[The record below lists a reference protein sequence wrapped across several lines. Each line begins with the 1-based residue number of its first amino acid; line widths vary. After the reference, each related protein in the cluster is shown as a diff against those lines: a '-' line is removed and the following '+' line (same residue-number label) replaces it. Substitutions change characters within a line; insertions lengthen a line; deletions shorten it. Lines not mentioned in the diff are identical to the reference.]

1 MLREIIKCMNY
12 DLMRAKPKVGQLYFL
27 TDSRVLYKD
36 FGNDLSQRLRFN
48 AVILYSDNDRQFNVR
63 PEPGK
68 FYYVEESNSLWLYDT
83 RWVLKIGSEIQYNT
97 YTNVGGTISPVIN
110 NDESITGI
118 NGDKIIDNNG
128 LLGNGSV
135 VIRDI
140 NRMSQGMIESDSLN
154 SYLMFKSF
162 KQNGMLFIPDASLP
176 YNDLSTSLGALHLT
190 VEHYETNSDLKLKG
204 NAYYY
209 GDWNNAGEMYIIKKA
224 NVNDIYPDYNP
235 TNDEELVKYYIE
247 CSKTTIN
254 QDLSTNISVTKNVKT
269 YFSIRPISNHSA
281 YIHIISFYDDNINSV
296 VKNDLGELI
305 FTNRNELLLDETL
318 ECIRNTYIEKKKHV
332 SKYTLDKYDDTLI
345 LEQEENGQ
353 LNCVISEN
361 WMDKDNTPILSVDM
375 WKKYRVMT
383 TEEAIDNNVYIHRV
397 V

>member
-1 MLREIIKCMNY
+1 MNY

-36 FGNDLSQRLRFN
+36 YGNDPSQRLRFN

-63 PEPGK
+63 PETGK

-83 RWVLKIGSEIQYNT
+83 RWILKIGSGSQYNT
-97 YTNVGGTISPVIN
+97 YTNVGGVISPVIN
-110 NDESITGI
+110 NDESITGT
-118 NGDKIIDNNG
+118 NGDRIIDNNG
-128 LLGNGSV
+128 LLGNGSIV
-135 VIRDI
+135 VRDI
-140 NRMSQGMIESDSLN
+140 NRMSQGIIESDSLN

-190 VEHYETNSDLKLKG
+190 IEHYETNDDLNLKG
-204 NAYYY
+204 SAYYY

-247 CSKTTIN
+247 CSKT
-254 QDLSTNISVTKNVKT
+254 STVSDSTSKNIKT

-281 YIHIISFYDDNINSV
+281 YIHIISFYDDNVNSV

-305 FTNRNELLLDETL
+305 FTNRNELILDETL
-318 ECIRNTYIEKKKHV
+318 ECTRSTSIEKKKHI
-332 SKYTLDKYDDTLI
+332 SKYILDKYDDI
-345 LEQEENGQ
+345 IIIEQEETGPMD
-353 LNCVISEN
+353 CIISEL
-361 WMDKDNTPILSVDM
+361 WMDKNNAPTLSVNM
-375 WKKYRVMT
+375 WKKYRVLT
-383 TEEAIDNNVYIHRV
+383 TADLENINK
-397 V
+397 

>member
-1 MLREIIKCMNY
+1 MNY

-36 FGNDLSQRLRFN
+36 YGNDPSQRLRFN
-48 AVILYSDNDRQFNVR
+48 AVILYNDNDRQFNIR
-63 PEPGK
+63 PETGK

-83 RWVLKIGSEIQYNT
+83 RWILKIGSGSQYNT
-97 YTNVGGTISPVIN
+97 YTNVGGVISPVIN
-110 NDESITGI
+110 NDESITGT
-118 NGDKIIDNNG
+118 NGDRIIDNNG
-128 LLGNGSV
+128 LLGNGSIV
-135 VIRDI
+135 VRDI

-247 CSKTTIN
+247 CSKT
-254 QDLSTNISVTKNVKT
+254 STVSDSASKNIKT

-281 YIHIISFYDDNINSV
+281 YIHIISFYDDNVNSV

-305 FTNRNELLLDETL
+305 FTNRNELILDETL
-318 ECIRNTYIEKKKHV
+318 ECTRNVSIEKKKHI
-332 SKYTLDKYDDTLI
+332 SKYILDKYDDIITI
-345 LEQEENGQ
+345 EQEETGPMD
-353 LNCVISEN
+353 CIISEL
-361 WMDKDNTPILSVDM
+361 WMDKNNIPTLSVNM
-375 WKKYRVMT
+375 WKKYRVLT
-383 TEEAIDNNVYIHRV
+383 TADLENINK
-397 V
+397 

>member
-1 MLREIIKCMNY
+1 MTY
-12 DLMRAKPKVGQLYFL
+12 DLIRTKPKIGQLYFL

-48 AVILYSDNDRQFNVR
+48 AIVLYSDNDRQFNVR

-83 RWVLKIGSEIQYNT
+83 RWVLKIGSGLQYNT
-97 YTNVGGTISPVIN
+97 YAIDGGIMSPVIN
-110 NDESITGI
+110 TDESVTGM

-135 VIRDI
+135 VIRDV
-140 NRMSQGMIESDSLN
+140 NRMTQGIIESDSLN
-154 SYLMFKSF
+154 SYLIYKSF
-162 KQNGMLFIPDASLP
+162 KQNGMLFLPDASLP

-190 VEHYETNSDLKLKG
+190 IEHYESNDDLKLKG

-209 GDWNNAGEMYIIKKA
+209 GDWNNAGNMYVIKKI
-224 NVNDIYPDYNP
+224 NSNNIYPDYNP
-235 TNDEELVKYYIE
+235 ANDEEIVKYYIE
-247 CSKTTIN
+247 CSKTETEPNIN
-254 QDLSTNISVTKNVKT
+254 EGTSSIVKNVKT

-305 FTNRNELLLDETL
+305 FTNRNELILDEML
-318 ECIRNTYIEKKKHV
+318 ECNRETYIEKKKHI
-332 SKYTLDKYDDTLI
+332 SKYILDKYNDNI
-345 LEQEENGQ
+345 IIEQEESGIMT
-353 LNCVISEN
+353 CVISEL
-361 WMDKDNTPILSVDM
+361 WKDKDKEAKLSIDM
-375 WKKYRVMT
+375 WKKFRVLT
-383 TEEAIDNNVYIHRV
+383 TEDLESINK
-397 V
+397 

>member
-1 MLREIIKCMNY
+1 MTY
-12 DLMRAKPKVGQLYFL
+12 DLMRAKPKIGQLYFL

-48 AVILYSDNDRQFNVR
+48 AIVLYSDNDRQFNVR

-83 RWVLKIGSEIQYNT
+83 RWVLKIGSGLQYNT
-97 YTNVGGTISPVIN
+97 YAINGGIMSPVIN
-110 NDESITGI
+110 TDESVTGI

-135 VIRDI
+135 VIRDA
-140 NRMSQGMIESDSLN
+140 NRMAQGIIESDSLN
-154 SYLMFKSF
+154 SYLIYKSF
-162 KQNGMLFIPDASLP
+162 KQNGMLFLPDASLP

-190 VEHYETNSDLKLKG
+190 IEHYESNNDLKLKG

-209 GDWNNAGEMYIIKKA
+209 GDWNNAGNIYIIKKI
-224 NVNDIYPDYNP
+224 NNNNIYPDYNP
-235 TNDEELVKYYIE
+235 TNDEEIIKYYIE
-247 CSKTTIN
+247 CSKTKTEPNLNDTTSSI
-254 QDLSTNISVTKNVKT
+254 VKNVKT

-305 FTNRNELLLDETL
+305 FTNRNELILDETL
-318 ECIRNTYIEKKKHV
+318 ECNRETYIEKKKHI
-332 SKYTLDKYDDTLI
+332 SKYILDKYNDNI
-345 LEQEENGQ
+345 IIEQEESGIMT
-353 LNCVISEN
+353 CVISEL
-361 WMDKDNTPILSVDM
+361 WKDKDKEAKLSIDM
-375 WKKYRVMT
+375 WKKFRVLT
-383 TEEAIDNNVYIHRV
+383 TEDLESINK
-397 V
+397 

>member
-1 MLREIIKCMNY
+1 MNY

-36 FGNDLSQRLRFN
+36 YGNDPSQRLRFN

-63 PEPGK
+63 PETGK

-83 RWVLKIGSEIQYNT
+83 RWILKIGSGSQYNT
-97 YTNVGGTISPVIN
+97 YTNVGGVISPVIN
-110 NDESITGI
+110 NDESITGT
-118 NGDKIIDNNG
+118 NGDRIIDNNG
-128 LLGNGSV
+128 LLGNGSIV
-135 VIRDI
+135 VRDI
-140 NRMSQGMIESDSLN
+140 NRMSQGIIESDSLN

-190 VEHYETNSDLKLKG
+190 IEHYETNDDLNLKG
-204 NAYYY
+204 SAYYY

-247 CSKTTIN
+247 CSKTSTIS
-254 QDLSTNISVTKNVKT
+254 DSTSKNIKT

-281 YIHIISFYDDNINSV
+281 YIHIISFYDDNVNSV

-305 FTNRNELLLDETL
+305 FTNRNELILDETL
-318 ECIRNTYIEKKKHV
+318 ECTRSTSIEKKKHI
-332 SKYTLDKYDDTLI
+332 SKYILDKYDDI
-345 LEQEENGQ
+345 IIIEQEETGPMD
-353 LNCVISEN
+353 CIISEL
-361 WMDKDNTPILSVDM
+361 WMDKNNAPTLSVNM
-375 WKKYRVMT
+375 WKKYRVLT
-383 TEEAIDNNVYIHRV
+383 TADLENINK
-397 V
+397 

>member
-1 MLREIIKCMNY
+1 MTY
-12 DLMRAKPKVGQLYFL
+12 DLMRTKPKIGQLYFL

-48 AVILYSDNDRQFNVR
+48 AIVLYSDNDRQFNVR

-83 RWVLKIGSEIQYNT
+83 RWVLKIGSGLQYNT
-97 YTNVGGTISPVIN
+97 YAIDGGIMSPVIN
-110 NDESITGI
+110 TDESVTGI

-135 VIRDI
+135 VIRDV
-140 NRMSQGMIESDSLN
+140 NRMTQGIIESDSLN
-154 SYLMFKSF
+154 SYLIYKSF
-162 KQNGMLFIPDASLP
+162 KQNGMLFLPDASLP

-190 VEHYETNSDLKLKG
+190 IEHYESNDDLKLKG

-209 GDWNNAGEMYIIKKA
+209 GDWNNAGNMYVIKKI
-224 NVNDIYPDYNP
+224 NSNNIYPDYNP
-235 TNDEELVKYYIE
+235 ANDEEIVKYYIE
-247 CSKTTIN
+247 CSKTETEPNIN
-254 QDLSTNISVTKNVKT
+254 EGTSSIVKNVKT

-305 FTNRNELLLDETL
+305 FTNRNELILDEML
-318 ECIRNTYIEKKKHV
+318 ECNRETYIEKKKHI
-332 SKYTLDKYDDTLI
+332 SKYILDKYNDNI
-345 LEQEENGQ
+345 IIEQEESGIMT
-353 LNCVISEN
+353 CVISEL
-361 WMDKDNTPILSVDM
+361 WKDKDKEAKLSIDM
-375 WKKYRVMT
+375 WKKFRVLT
-383 TEEAIDNNVYIHRV
+383 TEDLESINK
-397 V
+397 

>member
-1 MLREIIKCMNY
+1 MNY

-36 FGNDLSQRLRFN
+36 YGNDPSQRLRFN
-48 AVILYSDNDRQFNVR
+48 AVILYNDNDRQFNIR
-63 PEPGK
+63 PETGK

-83 RWVLKIGSEIQYNT
+83 RWILKIGSGSQYNT
-97 YTNVGGTISPVIN
+97 YTNVGGVISPVIN
-110 NDESITGI
+110 NDESITGT
-118 NGDKIIDNNG
+118 NGDRIIDNNG
-128 LLGNGSV
+128 LLGNGSIV
-135 VIRDI
+135 VRDI

-235 TNDEELVKYYIE
+235 INDEELVKYYIE
-247 CSKTTIN
+247 CSKT
-254 QDLSTNISVTKNVKT
+254 STVSDSASKNIKT

-281 YIHIISFYDDNINSV
+281 YIHIISFYDDNVNSV

-305 FTNRNELLLDETL
+305 FTNRNELILDETL
-318 ECIRNTYIEKKKHV
+318 ECTRNVSIEKKKHI
-332 SKYTLDKYDDTLI
+332 SKYILDKYDDIITI
-345 LEQEENGQ
+345 EQEETGPMD
-353 LNCVISEN
+353 CIISEL
-361 WMDKDNTPILSVDM
+361 WMDKNNIPTLSVNM
-375 WKKYRVMT
+375 WKKYRVLT
-383 TEEAIDNNVYIHRV
+383 TADLENINK
-397 V
+397 

>member
-1 MLREIIKCMNY
+1 MTY
-12 DLMRAKPKVGQLYFL
+12 DLMRTKPKIGQLYFL

-48 AVILYSDNDRQFNVR
+48 AIVLYSDNDRQFNVR

-83 RWVLKIGSEIQYNT
+83 RWVLKIGSGLQYNT
-97 YTNVGGTISPVIN
+97 YAIDGGIMSPVIN
-110 NDESITGI
+110 TDESVTGI

-135 VIRDI
+135 VIRDV
-140 NRMSQGMIESDSLN
+140 NRMTQGIIESDSLN
-154 SYLMFKSF
+154 SYLIYKSF
-162 KQNGMLFIPDASLP
+162 KQNGMLFLPDASLP

-190 VEHYETNSDLKLKG
+190 IEHYESNDDLKLKG

-209 GDWNNAGEMYIIKKA
+209 GDWNNAGNMYVIKKI
-224 NVNDIYPDYNP
+224 NSNNIYPDYNP
-235 TNDEELVKYYIE
+235 VNDEEIVKYYIE
-247 CSKTTIN
+247 CSKTKTEPNLNDTTSSI
-254 QDLSTNISVTKNVKT
+254 VKNVKT

-305 FTNRNELLLDETL
+305 FTNRNELILDETL
-318 ECIRNTYIEKKKHV
+318 ECNRETYIEKKKHI
-332 SKYTLDKYDDTLI
+332 SKYILDKYNDNI
-345 LEQEENGQ
+345 IIEQEESGIMT
-353 LNCVISEN
+353 CVISEL
-361 WMDKDNTPILSVDM
+361 WKDKDKEAKLSIDM
-375 WKKYRVMT
+375 WKKFRVLT
-383 TEEAIDNNVYIHRV
+383 TEDLESINK
-397 V
+397 

>member
-1 MLREIIKCMNY
+1 MTY
-12 DLMRAKPKVGQLYFL
+12 DLMRTKPKIGQLYFL

-48 AVILYSDNDRQFNVR
+48 AIVLYSDNDRQFNVR

-83 RWVLKIGSEIQYNT
+83 RWVLKIGSGLQYNT
-97 YTNVGGTISPVIN
+97 YAIDGGIMSPVIN
-110 NDESITGI
+110 TDESVTGI

-135 VIRDI
+135 VIRDV
-140 NRMSQGMIESDSLN
+140 NRMTQGIIESDSLN
-154 SYLMFKSF
+154 SYLIYKSF
-162 KQNGMLFIPDASLP
+162 KQNGMLFLPDASLP

-190 VEHYETNSDLKLKG
+190 IEHYESNDDLKLKG

-209 GDWNNAGEMYIIKKA
+209 GDWNNAGNMYVIKKI
-224 NVNDIYPDYNP
+224 NSNNIYPDYNP
-235 TNDEELVKYYIE
+235 ANDEEIVKYYIE
-247 CSKTTIN
+247 CSKTKTEPNIN
-254 QDLSTNISVTKNVKT
+254 EGTSSIVKNVKT

-305 FTNRNELLLDETL
+305 FTNRNELILDETL
-318 ECIRNTYIEKKKHV
+318 ECNRETHNKKKKHI
-332 SKYTLDKYDDTLI
+332 SKYILDKYNDNI
-345 LEQEENGQ
+345 IIEQEESGIMT
-353 LNCVISEN
+353 CVISEL
-361 WMDKDNTPILSVDM
+361 WKDKDKEAKLSIDM
-375 WKKYRVMT
+375 WKKFRVLT
-383 TEEAIDNNVYIHRV
+383 TEDLESINK
-397 V
+397 

>member
-1 MLREIIKCMNY
+1 MTY
-12 DLMRAKPKVGQLYFL
+12 DLMRTKPKIGQLYFL

-48 AVILYSDNDRQFNVR
+48 AIVLYSDNDRQFNVR

-83 RWVLKIGSEIQYNT
+83 RWVLKIGSGLQYNT
-97 YTNVGGTISPVIN
+97 YAINSGIMSPVIN
-110 NDESITGI
+110 TDESITGI

-135 VIRDI
+135 VIRDE
-140 NRMSQGMIESDSLN
+140 NRMTQGIIESDSLN
-154 SYLMFKSF
+154 SYLIYKSF
-162 KQNGMLFIPDASLP
+162 KQNGMLFLPDASLP

-190 VEHYETNSDLKLKG
+190 IEHYESNDDLKLKG

-209 GDWNNAGEMYIIKKA
+209 GDWNNAGNMYVIKKI
-224 NVNDIYPDYNP
+224 NSNNIYPDYNP
-235 TNDEELVKYYIE
+235 ANDEEIVKYYIE
-247 CSKTTIN
+247 CSKTKTEPNIN
-254 QDLSTNISVTKNVKT
+254 EGTSSIVKNVKT

-305 FTNRNELLLDETL
+305 FTNRNELILDETL
-318 ECIRNTYIEKKKHV
+318 ECNRETYIEKKKNI
-332 SKYTLDKYDDTLI
+332 SKYILDKYNDNI
-345 LEQEENGQ
+345 IIEQEESGIMT
-353 LNCVISEN
+353 CVISEL
-361 WMDKDNTPILSVDM
+361 WKDKDKEAKLSIDM
-375 WKKYRVMT
+375 WKKFRVLT
-383 TEEAIDNNVYIHRV
+383 TEDLESINK
-397 V
+397 

>member
-1 MLREIIKCMNY
+1 MTY
-12 DLMRAKPKVGQLYFL
+12 DLMRTKPKIGQLYFL

-48 AVILYSDNDRQFNVR
+48 AIVLYSDNDRQFNVR

-83 RWVLKIGSEIQYNT
+83 RWVLKIGSGLQYNT
-97 YTNVGGTISPVIN
+97 YAIDGGIMSPVIN
-110 NDESITGI
+110 TDESVTGI

-135 VIRDI
+135 VIRDV
-140 NRMSQGMIESDSLN
+140 NRMTQGIIESDSLN
-154 SYLMFKSF
+154 SYLIYKSF
-162 KQNGMLFIPDASLP
+162 KQNGMLFLPDASLP

-190 VEHYETNSDLKLKG
+190 IEHYESNDDLKLKG

-209 GDWNNAGEMYIIKKA
+209 GDWNNAGNMYVIKKI
-224 NVNDIYPDYNP
+224 NSNNIYPDYNP
-235 TNDEELVKYYIE
+235 ANDEEIVKYYIE
-247 CSKTTIN
+247 CSKTETEPNIN
-254 QDLSTNISVTKNVKT
+254 EGTSSIVKNVKT

-305 FTNRNELLLDETL
+305 FTNRNELILDETL
-318 ECIRNTYIEKKKHV
+318 ECNREIYIEKKKHI
-332 SKYTLDKYDDTLI
+332 SKYILDKYNDNI
-345 LEQEENGQ
+345 IIEQEESGVMT
-353 LNCVISEN
+353 CIISEL
-361 WMDKDNTPILSVDM
+361 WKDKDKEAKLSIDM
-375 WKKYRVMT
+375 WKKFRVLT
-383 TEEAIDNNVYIHRV
+383 TEDLESINK
-397 V
+397 